1 MGETTCIPG
10 LLGALPE
17 PVPAPR
23 RLDADT
29 ARLTWSTEG
38 GSLVLHADG
47 LCHPDFWLELNLTR
61 EWVEARLVELAA
73 RPPERAGGGP

>member
-38 GSLVLHADG
+38 GSLVLHVDG
-47 LCHPDFWLELNLTR
+47 LAHHGVWLELNLPR
-61 EWVEARLVELAA
+61 SWLEARLAEMAA
-73 RPPERAGGGP
+73 AGEGGE